1 VIATTDESKAF
12 YWLNLVQSGGVHW
25 SKAEAI
31 ADPETVAD
39 PQTETTIAVVARDR
53 LDNPV
58 PDGAEIELAT
68 TQGTFPGGSTTVVV
82 ITAGGQASTTLTV
95 GPGDTL
101 ADQILDE
108 DGGLEDAIDLWVYA
122 SDDETPDDGLTYTID
137 NMLPAGMGP
146 GCRRQ
151 SLHRCSPRGRLV
163 RRGGRNDP
171 RRRPRRP
178 VRHEHVSRHG
188 ALPQRPAVDRAR
200 RAGRP

>member
-82 ITAGGQASTTLTV
+82 ITAPALDSL
-95 GPGDTL
+95 P
-101 ADQILDE
+101 DQTLDE
-108 DGGLEDAIDLWVYA
+108 DGDLEDAIDLWVYA